1 MWVNFV
7 IAVMSYNHQNGQTG
21 PFMVWLNG
29 KKNSALV
36 NFVLESLKNGHES
49 LKLVSKMALKKLNS
63 NLGPFHPENQEYLFQ
78 MFCCSWK
85 FSAGIMI
92 QKVMFYLFFFQ
103 TDFLEAFCKSYG
115 EQPGYLVGGGRG
127 RIMVFCTL
135 LWDVE

>member
-1 MWVNFV
+1 
-7 IAVMSYNHQNGQTG
+7 
-21 PFMVWLNG
+21 
-29 KKNSALV
+29 
-36 NFVLESLKNGHES
+36 
-49 LKLVSKMALKKLNS
+49 
-63 NLGPFHPENQEYLFQ
+63 
-78 MFCCSWK
+78 
-85 FSAGIMI
+85 MI